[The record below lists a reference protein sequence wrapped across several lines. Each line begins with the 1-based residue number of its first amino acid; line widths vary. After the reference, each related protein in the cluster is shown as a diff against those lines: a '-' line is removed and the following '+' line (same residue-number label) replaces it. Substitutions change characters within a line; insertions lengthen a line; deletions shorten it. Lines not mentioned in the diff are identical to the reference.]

1 MQYNT
6 TFLPRH
12 CQVKLFSGNSRILHR
27 AIKGNFVLYC
37 TYYILHS
44 TGSSYATT
52 TCVFQDMMK
61 KCALARL
68 EALQQNSAPETET
81 DDDDD
86 DKGKGKL
93 TPVIS
98 VKDETEQ
105 QDRNKSKNKNVNEN
119 NNGIYG
125 TLEHFR
131 QRMVSSILSRWL
143 RLDAAYETEHTDY
156 VTIDDVPPSLFD
168 SKTCLDDTD
177 LITCS
182 TKDSSICNDST
193 DVSSDNDDTSS
204 SITTDIK
211 IVDRHK
217 RATTDLTYSHDVCLP
232 TFHNR
237 SVYTPYNA

>member
-1 MQYNT
+1 M
-6 TFLPRH
+6 
-12 CQVKLFSGNSRILHR
+12 LHK
-27 AIKGNFVLYC
+27 AIQGNFVLYC
-37 TYYILHS
+37 TYYIFHG

-61 KCALARL
+61 KCALQRL
-68 EALQQNSAPETET
+68 HSLQQNSSAPETET

-86 DKGKGKL
+86 DKGRVRMQ
-93 TPVIS
+93 PVIS
-98 VKDETEQ
+98 IVEDETEQ
-105 QDRNKSKNKNVNEN
+105 QDRNTNVNEN

-131 QRMVSSILSRWL
+131 QRMVSGILSRWWP
-143 RLDAAYETEHTDY
+143 LDAAYTTKHTDY
-156 VTIDDVPPSLFD
+156 VTIDDVPPSVFD

-182 TKDSSICNDST
+182 TKVNSICSDST

-204 SITTDIK
+204 SSTIDIK

-217 RATTDLTYSHDVCLP
+217 RATTDLTYSHDACLP
-232 TFHNR
+232 TFYNR
-237 SVYTPYNA
+237 SVYTTYNAWSQ